1 MASQTQQSDS
11 GHLDGLAAA
20 ELETATAKLAD
31 AGRTIDALQAD
42 ALALAERVDAARAE
56 AEQHKQLVAARQAEL
71 EQLRTQA
78 RELTASN
85 AALEAHVA
93 RLKKQIES
101 PTKLLAK
108 KALKRGPY
116 SGSDKS

>member
-42 ALALAERVDAARAE
+42 ALALAERVDAARTESEDAFE
-56 AEQHKQLVAARQAEL
+56 RLRISQAES
-71 EQLRTQA
+71 A
-78 RELTASN
+78 ELATKN
-85 AALEAHVA
+85 AALEAHIT